1 MATMKALVLKE
12 IKSAFEIQEIEKP
25 QPKPGEVLVKIVAA
39 AFNHR
44 DLWIQKGQY
53 AGLKFPITLGSD
65 GSGTIE
71 AIGENTNS
79 HLIGRKVVIN
89 PSQNWGN
96 NPKAQSKE
104 FKILGLPES
113 GTFAEYVCVPADNV
127 LLKPS
132 FLSFEETA
140 ALPLA
145 GLTAYRALFSRAKTT
160 KEDTVLISGVGGG
173 VALFA
178 MQFALAIG
186 AKVFVTSGSDAKIA
200 KAKKLGAAGG
210 INYNKE
216 NWHKKLLEESGGFD
230 VIIDS
235 AAGESFNKLIDVA
248 KPGARIAF
256 YGGTNGNINNLNP
269 QKIFWKQLSLLGSTM
284 GTVEEFNAM
293 IQFVE
298 EYQIKPVLDG
308 VFAFSEAQKAIER
321 MAQKEQFGKIILSFN
336 QAPAR

>member
-1 MATMKALVLKE
+1 MATMKALILKE
-12 IKSAFEIQEIEKP
+12 VNADFEIQEVEKP
-25 QPKPGEVLVKIVAA
+25 QPKSGEVLVKVVAV

-44 DLWIQKGQY
+44 DLWIKKGQY
-53 AGLKFPITLGSD
+53 AGLKFPIILGSD
-65 GSGTIE
+65 GSGIVE

-79 HLIGRKVVIN
+79 HLIGKEVVIN
-89 PSQNWGN
+89 PAQNWGN

-113 GTFAEYVCVPADNV
+113 GTFAEYVCVPAANV

-145 GLTAYRALFSRAKTT
+145 GLTAFRALFSRAKTT
-160 KEDTVLISGVGGG
+160 KEDAVLISGVGGG

-178 MQFALAIG
+178 MQFALAAG
-186 AKVFVTSGSDAKIA
+186 AKVYVTSGSDAKIT

-210 INYNKE
+210 INYNQE
-216 NWHKKLLEESGGFD
+216 NWQKKLLEESGGFD

-235 AAGESFNKLIDVA
+235 AAGESFNKLIDTT

-256 YGGTNGNINNLNP
+256 YGGTNGNFNNLNP

-284 GTVEEFNAM
+284 GTDEEFNAM

-298 EYQIKPVLDG
+298 QHQIKPVVDG
-308 VFAFSEAQKAIER
+308 VFAFSEAQKAIKR
-321 MAQKEQFGKIILSFN
+321 MAQKEQFGKIVLSFN

>member
-1 MATMKALVLKE
+1 MKALVLKE
-12 IKSAFEIQEIEKP
+12 VKADFEIQEVEKP
-25 QPKPGEVLVKIVAA
+25 QPKSGEVLVKIVAA
-39 AFNHR
+39 SFNHR

-53 AGLKFPITLGSD
+53 AGLKFPIILGSD
-65 GSGTIE
+65 GSGIVE
-71 AIGENTNS
+71 AIGENVSN
-79 HLIGRKVVIN
+79 HLIGKEVVIN
-89 PSQNWGN
+89 PAQNWGS

-113 GTFAEYVCVPADNV
+113 GTFAEYVCVPAANV

-145 GLTAYRALFSRAKTT
+145 GLTAFRALFSRAKAT
-160 KEDTVLISGVGGG
+160 KEDVVLISGVGGG

-178 MQFALAIG
+178 MQFALSIG
-186 AKVFVTSGSDAKIA
+186 SKVSVTSGSDAKIA
-200 KAKKLGAAGG
+200 KAKKLGATGG

-216 NWHKKLLEESGGFD
+216 NWQKQLLEESGGFD

-235 AAGESFNKLIDVA
+235 AAGESFNKLIDTT

-256 YGGTNGNINNLNP
+256 YGGTNGSFTNLNP
-269 QKIFWKQLSLLGSTM
+269 QKIFWKQLTLLGSTM
-284 GTVEEFNAM
+284 GTAEEFQSM

-298 EYQIKPVLDG
+298 QYHIKPIVDS

-321 MAQKEQFGKIILSFN
+321 MAQREQFGKIVLSFN